1 MEQTIIQNECITE
14 CGDEDRAALEFNE
27 ETGLVKNITIEDDGS
42 GSMGDVQAG
51 IEFIYHMR
59 EHLLD
64 IGVATI
70 YGLVVFATVLWLKKK
85 FST

>member
-1 MEQTIIQNECITE
+1 MSDIQSDTE
-14 CGDEDRAALEFNE
+14 RTAVEFDID
-27 ETGLVKNITIEDDGS
+27 GSVKSIVVDDG

-64 IGVATI
+64 IGVATL
-70 YGLVVFATVLWLKKK
+70 YGIVVYATILWIKSSFENRTKKRK
-85 FST
+85 

>member
-1 MEQTIIQNECITE
+1 MQT
-14 CGDEDRAALEFNE
+14 
-27 ETGLVKNITIEDDGS
+27 TGEPDNLYGGEPVSKTININAGEGGMS
-42 GSMGDVQAG
+42 DVQAG

-70 YGLVVFATVLWLKKK
+70 YGLVVYAAVLWITKKIK
-85 FST
+85 G